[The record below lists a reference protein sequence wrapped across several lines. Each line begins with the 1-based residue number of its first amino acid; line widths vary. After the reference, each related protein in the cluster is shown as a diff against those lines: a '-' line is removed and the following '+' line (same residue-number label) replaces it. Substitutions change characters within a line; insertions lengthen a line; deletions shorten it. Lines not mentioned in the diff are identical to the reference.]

1 MKWIHTA
8 DWHLGKIVHGRHMT
22 EDQRNI
28 LFHSFLQIVDEEKPD
43 AVIIAGDLYDRAV
56 PPVEAVD
63 LLDEM
68 WRELVLKREIPVV
81 AIAGNHDSAER
92 LDYSSKL
99 LKQVGLHIIGKLNPE
114 AGPLE
119 VAGIPFYPIPFLEP
133 ARVRHILGNET
144 IRTHHDAL
152 EAVIEAYGT
161 IEKNAVS
168 VGHSFVAGGLET
180 DSERQLSVGTA
191 GQVAKGLYDPF
202 SYTAL
207 GHLHNRDAI
216 RSERIA
222 YSGSLMKYSFSE
234 VNHEKSVDILEW
246 DGHWKRRRRTLTP
259 ERDMRQIKGTLDELL
274 APSFYQQ
281 QQTDDYLKIVLTDD
295 KALFDPMA
303 KLRTVYPNILHLELE
318 LLRRQEQTS
327 TFERETLE
335 RQSVEDVYLQFFEAV
350 HDRTASDAVKQMIEE
365 GDVR

>member
-28 LFHSFLQIVDEEKPD
+28 LFHSFLQIVDEERPD

-68 WRELVLKREIPVV
+68 WRELILNRGIPVV

-92 LDYSSKL
+92 LEYSSKL
-99 LKQVGLHIIGKLNPE
+99 LRQVGLHIVGKLDPTS
-114 AGPLE
+114 GPLD
-119 VAGIPFYPIPFLEP
+119 VAGVPFYPIPFLEP
-133 ARVRHILGNET
+133 ARVRHILGIDS

-152 EAVIEAYGT
+152 EAVIEAYGM
-161 IEKNAVS
+161 IEKDAVTI
-168 VGHSFVAGGLET
+168 GHSFVAGGLET

-191 GQVAKGLYDPF
+191 GQVAKGLYEPF

-216 RSERIA
+216 QSERIA

-234 VNHEKSVDILEW
+234 VNHEKSVDVLEW
-246 DGHWKRRRRTLTP
+246 NGQWTRRRRALTP
-259 ERDMRQIKGTLDELL
+259 ERDMRQLRGTLNELL
-274 APSFYQQ
+274 APTFYQQ
-281 QQTDDYLKIVLTDD
+281 QKTDDYLKIILTDD
-295 KALFDPMA
+295 TALHDPMA

-335 RQSVEDVYLQFFEAV
+335 RQSVEEVYLQFFEAV
-350 HDRTASDAVKQMIEE
+350 HDRTAPDAVKQMIEE
-365 GDVR
+365 GDV

>member
-28 LFHSFLQIVDEEKPD
+28 LFHSFLQIVDEERPD

-68 WRELVLKREIPVV
+68 WRELVLNRGIPVV

-92 LDYSSKL
+92 LEYSSKL
-99 LKQVGLHIIGKLNPE
+99 LRQVGLHIVGKLDPTS
-114 AGPLE
+114 GPLD
-119 VAGIPFYPIPFLEP
+119 VAGVPFYPIPFLEP
-133 ARVRHILGNET
+133 ARVRHILGIDS

-152 EAVIEAYGT
+152 EAVIEAYGMIETDAVT
-161 IEKNAVS
+161 I
-168 VGHSFVAGGLET
+168 GHSFVAGGLET

-191 GQVAKGLYDPF
+191 GQVAKGLYEPF

-216 RSERIA
+216 QSERIA

-234 VNHEKSVDILEW
+234 VNHEKSVDVLEW
-246 DGHWKRRRRTLTP
+246 NGQWTRRRRALTP
-259 ERDMRQIKGTLDELL
+259 ERDMRQLRGTLNELL
-274 APSFYQQ
+274 APTFYQQ
-281 QQTDDYLKIVLTDD
+281 QKTDDYLKIILTDD
-295 KALFDPMA
+295 TALHDPMA

-335 RQSVEDVYLQFFEAV
+335 RQSVEEVYLQFFEAV
-350 HDRTASDAVKQMIEE
+350 HDRTAPDAVKQMIEE
-365 GDVR
+365 GDV

>member
-28 LFHSFLQIVDEEKPD
+28 LFHSFLQIVDEERPD

-68 WRELVLKREIPVV
+68 WRELVLNRGIPVV

-92 LDYSSKL
+92 LEYSSKL
-99 LKQVGLHIIGKLNPE
+99 LRQVGLHIVGKLDPTS
-114 AGPLE
+114 GPLD
-119 VAGIPFYPIPFLEP
+119 VAGVPFYPIPFLEP
-133 ARVRHILGNET
+133 ARVRHILGIDS

-152 EAVIEAYGT
+152 EAVIEAFGM
-161 IEKNAVS
+161 IEKDAVTI
-168 VGHSFVAGGLET
+168 GHSFVAGGLET

-191 GQVAKGLYDPF
+191 GQVAKGLYEPF

-216 RSERIA
+216 QSERIA

-234 VNHEKSVDILEW
+234 VNHEKSVDVLEW
-246 DGHWKRRRRTLTP
+246 NGQWTRRRRALTP
-259 ERDMRQIKGTLDELL
+259 ERDMRQLTGTLNELL
-274 APSFYQQ
+274 TPTYYQQ
-281 QQTDDYLKIVLTDD
+281 EKTDDYLKIVLTDD
-295 KALFDPMA
+295 TALHDPMA

-335 RQSVEDVYLQFFEAV
+335 RQSVEEVYLQFFEAV

-365 GDVR
+365 GDV

>member
-28 LFHSFLQIVDEEKPD
+28 LFHSFLQIVDEERPD

-56 PPVEAVD
+56 PPVEAVN

-68 WRELVLKREIPVV
+68 WRELVLNRGIPVV

-92 LDYSSKL
+92 LEYSSKL
-99 LKQVGLHIIGKLNPE
+99 LRQVGLHIVGKLDPTS
-114 AGPLE
+114 GPLD
-119 VAGIPFYPIPFLEP
+119 VAGVPFYPIPFLEP
-133 ARVRHILGNET
+133 ARVRHILGIDS

-152 EAVIEAYGT
+152 EAVIEAYGM
-161 IEKNAVS
+161 IEKDAVTI
-168 VGHSFVAGGLET
+168 GHSFVAGGLET

-191 GQVAKGLYDPF
+191 GQVAKGLYEPF

-216 RSERIA
+216 QSERIA

-234 VNHEKSVDILEW
+234 VNHEKSVDVLEW
-246 DGHWKRRRRTLTP
+246 NGQWTRRRRALTP
-259 ERDMRQIKGTLDELL
+259 ERDMRQLRGTLNELL
-274 APSFYQQ
+274 APTFYQQ
-281 QQTDDYLKIVLTDD
+281 QKTDDYLKIILTDD
-295 KALFDPMA
+295 TALHDPMA

-335 RQSVEDVYLQFFEAV
+335 RQSVEEVYLQFFEAV
-350 HDRTASDAVKQMIEE
+350 HDRTAPDAVKQMIEE
-365 GDVR
+365 GDV

>member
-28 LFHSFLQIVDEEKPD
+28 LFHSFLQIVDEERPD

-56 PPVEAVD
+56 PPVDAVD

-68 WRELVLKREIPVV
+68 WRELVLNRGIPVV

-92 LDYSSKL
+92 LEYSSKL
-99 LKQVGLHIIGKLNPE
+99 LRQVGLHIVGKLDPTS
-114 AGPLE
+114 GPLD

-133 ARVRHILGNET
+133 ARVRHILGIDS

-161 IEKNAVS
+161 IEKDAVTI
-168 VGHSFVAGGLET
+168 GHSFVAGGLET

-191 GQVAKGLYDPF
+191 GQVAKGLYEPF

-216 RSERIA
+216 QSERIA

-234 VNHEKSVDILEW
+234 VNHEKSIDVLEW
-246 DGHWKRRRRTLTP
+246 NGQWTRRRRALTP
-259 ERDMRQIKGTLDELL
+259 ERDMRQLTGTLNELL
-274 APSFYQQ
+274 APTY
-281 QQTDDYLKIVLTDD
+281 
-295 KALFDPMA
+295 
-303 KLRTVYPNILHLELE
+303 
-318 LLRRQEQTS
+318 
-327 TFERETLE
+327 
-335 RQSVEDVYLQFFEAV
+335 
-350 HDRTASDAVKQMIEE
+350 
-365 GDVR
+365 

>member
-22 EDQRNI
+22 EDQRI
-28 LFHSFLQIVDEEKPD
+28 VLRDSFLTIVDEEKPD
-43 AVIIAGDLYDRAV
+43 AIVVAGDLYDRAV

-68 WRELVLKREIPVV
+68 WKALVLDRNIPVL

-92 LDYSSKL
+92 LQYSSKL
-99 LKQVGLHIIGKLNPE
+99 LTKVGLHIVGKVEPGTE
-114 AGPLE
+114 PLE
-119 VAGIPFYPIPFLEP
+119 VGGVPFYLMPFLEP
-133 ARVRHILGNET
+133 ARIRYAFDDES

-152 EAVIEAYGT
+152 AAVVESFGAIDSR
-161 IEKNAVS
+161 AVA

-191 GQVAKGLYDPF
+191 GQVAKGLYAPF
-202 SYTAL
+202 GYTAL

-216 RSERIA
+216 RDDRIA

-234 VNHEKSVDILEW
+234 ASHVKSVDIIEW
-246 DGHWKRRRRTLTP
+246 DGEWTRRRRPLEARRDLRILT
-259 ERDMRQIKGTLDELL
+259 GTLDELL
-274 APSFYQQ
+274 APSFYQ
-281 QQTDDYLKIVLTDD
+281 DEAVEDYLKIVLTDER
-295 KALFDPMA
+295 ALFDPMA

-318 LLRRQEQTS
+318 LLRRQDETS
-327 TFERETLE
+327 RVEREKLD
-335 RQSVEDVYLQFFEAV
+335 RRSVEDVYLDFFKAV
-350 HDRTASDAVKQMIEE
+350 HGKDADTHVRALIEGGGVK
-365 GDVR
+365 

>member
-22 EDQRNI
+22 EDQRI
-28 LFHSFLQIVDEEKPD
+28 VLFDSFLNIVDEEKPD
-43 AVIIAGDLYDRAV
+43 AIIVAGDLYDRAV

-68 WRELVLKREIPVV
+68 WKALVLERNIPVL

-92 LDYSSKL
+92 LQYSSKL
-99 LKQVGLHIIGKLNPE
+99 LTKVGLHIVGKVEPDT
-114 AGPLE
+114 GPLE
-119 VAGIPFYPIPFLEP
+119 VGGVPFYLMPFLEP
-133 ARVRHILGNET
+133 ARIRYAFHEDS

-152 EAVIEAYGT
+152 AAVVDAYGD
-161 IEKNAVS
+161 IDKRAVA

-191 GQVAKGLYDPF
+191 GQVAKGLYAPF
-202 SYTAL
+202 GYTAL

-216 RSERIA
+216 QDDRIA

-234 VNHEKSVDILEW
+234 ANHVKSVDIIEW
-246 DGHWKRRRRTLTP
+246 DGTWTRRRRPLEARRDLRILT
-259 ERDMRQIKGTLDELL
+259 GTLDELL
-274 APSFYQQ
+274 APSFYQ
-281 QQTDDYLKIVLTDD
+281 DEAVEDYLKIVLTDER
-295 KALFDPMA
+295 ALFDPMA

-318 LLRRQEQTS
+318 LLRRQDETS
-327 TFERETLE
+327 RVEREKLD
-335 RQSVEDVYLQFFEAV
+335 RRSVEDVYLDFFKAV
-350 HDRTASDAVKQMIEE
+350 HGKDADAHVRELIE
-365 GDVR
+365 GGGLK

>member
-22 EDQRNI
+22 EEQQII
-28 LFHSFLQIVDEEKPD
+28 LFESFLHIVDEEKPD
-43 AVIIAGDLYDRAV
+43 AIVVAGDLYDRAV

-68 WRELVLKREIPVV
+68 WRALVLERGIPVL

-92 LDYSSKL
+92 LQYSSKL
-99 LKQVGLHIIGKLNPE
+99 LTKVGLHIVGKVDPGT
-114 AGPLE
+114 GPI
-119 VAGIPFYPIPFLEP
+119 VVNDIPFYLMPFLEP
-133 ARVRHILGNET
+133 ARIRYAFGDEA

-152 EAVIEAYGT
+152 AAVIDSYGL
-161 IEKNAVS
+161 IDARAVA

-191 GQVAKGLYDPF
+191 GQVAKGLYAPF
-202 SYTAL
+202 GYTAL

-216 RSERIA
+216 RDDRVA

-234 VNHEKSVDILEW
+234 ASHVKSVDVIEW
-246 DGHWKRRRRTLTP
+246 DGTWTRRRRPLKARRDLRILT
-259 ERDMRQIKGTLDELL
+259 GTLHELL
-274 APSFYQQ
+274 DPSFYQDEAV
-281 QQTDDYLKIVLTDD
+281 DDYLKIVLTDER
-295 KALFDPMA
+295 ALFDPMA

-318 LLRRQEQTS
+318 LLRRQDQTS
-327 TFERETLE
+327 RFEREKLE
-335 RQSVEDVYLQFFEAV
+335 RQSVEDVYMDFFKAV
-350 HDRTASDAVKQMIEE
+350 HGRDADPTVQRFLEGEE
-365 GDVR
+365 SI

>member
-22 EDQRNI
+22 EDQRI
-28 LFHSFLQIVDEEKPD
+28 VLFDSFLHIVDDEKPD
-43 AVIIAGDLYDRAV
+43 AIIIAGDLYDRAV

-68 WRELVLKREIPVV
+68 WRELVLERGIPVV

-92 LDYSSKL
+92 LEYSSKL
-99 LKQVGLHIIGKLNPE
+99 LRQVGLHIVGKYDPE

-119 VAGIPFYPIPFLEP
+119 IAGTPFYPMPFMEP
-133 ARVRHILGNET
+133 ARVRHLLENDA
-144 IRTHHDAL
+144 IRTHHDAV
-152 EAVIEAYGT
+152 EAVIDRFGV
-161 IEKNAVS
+161 IEKGAVAI
-168 VGHSFVAGGLET
+168 GHSFVAGGLET

-191 GQVAKGLYDPF
+191 GQVARGLYDPF

-216 RSERIA
+216 RDGQIA

-234 VNHEKSVDILEW
+234 VHHEKSVDVIEW
-246 DGHWKRRRRTLTP
+246 DGDWTKRRRALQAK
-259 ERDMRQIKGTLDELL
+259 RDMRQLTGTLDELI
-274 APSFYQQ
+274 APSFYKQQ
-281 QQTDDYLKIVLTDD
+281 ETEDYLKIVLTDET
-295 KALFDPMA
+295 ALFDPMS
-303 KLRTVYPNILHLELE
+303 KLRTVYPNILHLELD

-327 TFERETLE
+327 TFKRETLE
-335 RQSVEDVYLQFFEAV
+335 QQSVEEVYLQFFEAV
-350 HDRTASDAVKQMIEE
+350 HGRSPNEDVKRMIEE
-365 GDVR
+365 GETT

>member
-28 LFHSFLQIVDEEKPD
+28 LFHSFLQIVDEERPD

-68 WRELVLKREIPVV
+68 WRELVLNRGIPVV

-92 LDYSSKL
+92 LEYSSKL
-99 LKQVGLHIIGKLNPE
+99 LRQVGLHIVGKLDPTS
-114 AGPLE
+114 GPLD
-119 VAGIPFYPIPFLEP
+119 VAGVPFYPIPFLEP
-133 ARVRHILGNET
+133 ARVRHILGIDS

-152 EAVIEAYGT
+152 EAVIEAFGM
-161 IEKNAVS
+161 IEKNAVTI
-168 VGHSFVAGGLET
+168 GHSFVAGGLET

-191 GQVAKGLYDPF
+191 GQVAKGLYEPF

-216 RSERIA
+216 QSERIA

-246 DGHWKRRRRTLTP
+246 NGQWTRRRRALTP
-259 ERDMRQIKGTLDELL
+259 ER
-274 APSFYQQ
+274 
-281 QQTDDYLKIVLTDD
+281 
-295 KALFDPMA
+295 
-303 KLRTVYPNILHLELE
+303 
-318 LLRRQEQTS
+318 
-327 TFERETLE
+327 
-335 RQSVEDVYLQFFEAV
+335 
-350 HDRTASDAVKQMIEE
+350 
-365 GDVR
+365 

>member
-8 DWHLGKIVHGRHMT
+8 NWHLGKIVHGRHMT

-28 LFHSFLQIVDEEKPD
+28 LFHSFLQIVDEERPD

-68 WRELVLKREIPVV
+68 WRELVLNRGIPVV

-92 LDYSSKL
+92 LEYSSKL
-99 LKQVGLHIIGKLNPE
+99 LRQVGLHIVGKLDPTS
-114 AGPLE
+114 GPLD
-119 VAGIPFYPIPFLEP
+119 VAGVPFYPIPFLEP
-133 ARVRHILGNET
+133 ARVRHILGIDS

-152 EAVIEAYGT
+152 EAVIEAYGM
-161 IEKNAVS
+161 IEKDAVTI
-168 VGHSFVAGGLET
+168 GHSFVAGGLET

-191 GQVAKGLYDPF
+191 GQVAKGLYEPF

-216 RSERIA
+216 QSERIA

-234 VNHEKSVDILEW
+234 VNHEKSVDVLEW
-246 DGHWKRRRRTLTP
+246 NGQWTRRRRALTP
-259 ERDMRQIKGTLDELL
+259 ERDMRQLRGTLNELL
-274 APSFYQQ
+274 APTFYQQ
-281 QQTDDYLKIVLTDD
+281 QKTDDYLKIILTDD
-295 KALFDPMA
+295 TALHDPMA

-335 RQSVEDVYLQFFEAV
+335 RQSVEEVYLQFFEAV
-350 HDRTASDAVKQMIEE
+350 HDRTAPDAVKQMIEE
-365 GDVR
+365 GDV

>member
-28 LFHSFLQIVDEEKPD
+28 LFHSFLQIVDEERPD

-68 WRELVLKREIPVV
+68 WRELVLNRGIPVV

-92 LDYSSKL
+92 LEYSSKL
-99 LKQVGLHIIGKLNPE
+99 LRQVGLHIVGKLDPTS
-114 AGPLE
+114 GPLD
-119 VAGIPFYPIPFLEP
+119 VAGVPFYPIPFLEP
-133 ARVRHILGNET
+133 ARVRHILGIDS

-152 EAVIEAYGT
+152 EAVIEAYGM
-161 IEKNAVS
+161 IEKDAVTI
-168 VGHSFVAGGLET
+168 GHSFVAGGLET

-191 GQVAKGLYDPF
+191 GQVAKGLYEPF

-216 RSERIA
+216 QSERIA

-234 VNHEKSVDILEW
+234 VDHEKSVDVLEW
-246 DGHWKRRRRTLTP
+246 NGQWTRRRRALTP
-259 ERDMRQIKGTLDELL
+259 ERDMRQLRGTLNELL
-274 APSFYQQ
+274 APTFYQQ
-281 QQTDDYLKIVLTDD
+281 QKTDDYLKIILTDD
-295 KALFDPMA
+295 TALHDPMA

-335 RQSVEDVYLQFFEAV
+335 RQSVEEVYLQFFEAV
-350 HDRTASDAVKQMIEE
+350 HDRTAPDAVKQMIEE
-365 GDVR
+365 GDV

>member
-28 LFHSFLQIVDEEKPD
+28 LFHSFLQIVDEERPD

-56 PPVEAVD
+56 PPVDAVD

-68 WRELVLKREIPVV
+68 WRELVLNRGIPVV

-92 LDYSSKL
+92 LEYSSKL
-99 LKQVGLHIIGKLNPE
+99 LRQVGLHIVGKLDPTS
-114 AGPLE
+114 GPLD
-119 VAGIPFYPIPFLEP
+119 VAGVPFYPIPFLEP
-133 ARVRHILGNET
+133 ARVRHILGIDS

-161 IEKNAVS
+161 IEKDAITI
-168 VGHSFVAGGLET
+168 GHSFVAGGLET

-191 GQVAKGLYDPF
+191 GQVAKGLYEPF

-216 RSERIA
+216 QSERIA

-246 DGHWKRRRRTLTP
+246 NGQWTRRRRALTP
-259 ERDMRQIKGTLDELL
+259 ERDMRQLTGTLNELL
-274 APSFYQQ
+274 APTFYQQ
-281 QQTDDYLKIVLTDD
+281 QKTDDYLKIVLTDD
-295 KALFDPMA
+295 TALHDPMA

-335 RQSVEDVYLQFFEAV
+335 RRSVEEVYLQFFEAV
-350 HDRTASDAVKQMIEE
+350 HDRTAPDAVKQMIEE
-365 GDVR
+365 GDV

>member
-22 EDQRNI
+22 EDQRI
-28 LFHSFLQIVDEEKPD
+28 VLFDSFLNIVDEEKPD
-43 AVIIAGDLYDRAV
+43 AIIVAGDLYDRAV

-68 WRELVLKREIPVV
+68 WRQIILERNIPVL

-92 LDYSSKL
+92 LQYSSKL
-99 LKQVGLHIIGKLNPE
+99 LKQVGLHIAGKYEPE
-114 AGPLE
+114 NEPII
-119 VAGIPFYPIPFLEP
+119 VAGIPFYLMPFLEP
-133 ARVRHILGNET
+133 ARVRHALNNET

-152 EAVIEAYGT
+152 EAVVESYGN
-161 IEKNAVS
+161 IDRKAVA

-191 GQVAKGLYDPF
+191 GQVAKHLYAPF
-202 SYTAL
+202 GYTAL

-216 RSERIA
+216 RDDRIA

-234 VNHEKSVDILEW
+234 ANHIKSVNIVEW
-246 DGHWKRRRRTLTP
+246 NEGWVSRQRELTTRRDLR
-259 ERDMRQIKGTLDELL
+259 IVKGRLDELL
-274 APSFYQQ
+274 TPSFYQNEK
-281 QQTDDYLKIVLTDD
+281 TDDYLKIILTDEA
-295 KALFDPMA
+295 ALFDPMA

-318 LLRRQEQTS
+318 LLRRQDMTS
-327 TFERETLE
+327 RFERETLE
-335 RQSVEDVYLQFFEAV
+335 RQSVEDVFLNFFEAV
-350 HDRTASDAVKQMIEE
+350 HGKEANSSIQQMIEE
-365 GDVR
+365 GGPK

>member
-28 LFHSFLQIVDEEKPD
+28 LFHSFLQIVDEERPD

-68 WRELVLKREIPVV
+68 WRELVLNRGIPVV

-92 LDYSSKL
+92 LEYSSKL
-99 LKQVGLHIIGKLNPE
+99 LRQVGLHIVGKLDPTS
-114 AGPLE
+114 GPLDI
-119 VAGIPFYPIPFLEP
+119 AGVPFYPIPFLEP
-133 ARVRHILGNET
+133 ARVRHILGIDS

-152 EAVIEAYGT
+152 EAVIEAFGM
-161 IEKNAVS
+161 IEKDAVMI
-168 VGHSFVAGGLET
+168 GHSFVAGGLET

-191 GQVAKGLYDPF
+191 GQVSKGLYEPF

-216 RSERIA
+216 QSERIA

-234 VNHEKSVDILEW
+234 VNHEKSVDVLEW
-246 DGHWKRRRRTLTP
+246 NGQWKRRRRALTP
-259 ERDMRQIKGTLDELL
+259 ERDMRQLTGTLNELL
-274 APSFYQQ
+274 APTFYQQ
-281 QQTDDYLKIVLTDD
+281 QKTDDYLKIVLTDD
-295 KALFDPMA
+295 TALHDPMA

-335 RQSVEDVYLQFFEAV
+335 RQSVEEVYLHFFEAV
-350 HDRTASDAVKQMIEE
+350 HGRTASDAVKQMIEE
-365 GDVR
+365 GDV

>member
-28 LFHSFLQIVDEEKPD
+28 LFHSFLQIVDEERPD

-68 WRELVLKREIPVV
+68 WRELVLNRGIPVV

-92 LDYSSKL
+92 LEYSSKL
-99 LKQVGLHIIGKLNPE
+99 LRQVGLHIVGKLDPTS
-114 AGPLE
+114 GPLD
-119 VAGIPFYPIPFLEP
+119 VAGVPFYPIPFLEP
-133 ARVRHILGNET
+133 ARVRHILGIDS
-144 IRTHHDAL
+144 IRTHHDTL
-152 EAVIEAYGT
+152 EAVIEAYGM
-161 IEKNAVS
+161 IEKDAVTI
-168 VGHSFVAGGLET
+168 GHSFVAGGLET

-191 GQVAKGLYDPF
+191 GQVAKGLYEPF

-216 RSERIA
+216 QSERIA

-234 VNHEKSVDILEW
+234 VNHEKSVDVLEW
-246 DGHWKRRRRTLTP
+246 NGQWTRRRRALTP
-259 ERDMRQIKGTLDELL
+259 ERDMRQLRGTLNELL
-274 APSFYQQ
+274 APTFYQQ
-281 QQTDDYLKIVLTDD
+281 QKTDDYLKIILTDD
-295 KALFDPMA
+295 TALHDPMA

-335 RQSVEDVYLQFFEAV
+335 RQSVEEVYLQFFEAV
-350 HDRTASDAVKQMIEE
+350 HDRTAPDAVKQMIEE
-365 GDVR
+365 GDV